1 MAQTGPYR
9 LTADQQA
16 RYGLFEVGFVNDY
29 RGDGWVPN
37 RPERFERAAGA
48 LVHYFKAPATAQ
60 GWYRQL
66 TNLVQ
71 SALARRVH
79 YREILDELALI
90 GANRSEVTQIRQDQL
105 SWLFLTEEEVRL
117 LPQRQQIVAGRY
129 AAVRDPDK
137 LKTKIQLSKSIGLI
151 GRRNP
156 SASLAC
162 LVAAD
167 SSMASRQRR
176 VIQAI
181 LPSHCARESWVAGL
195 ALGQD
200 GAMTRAVRY
209 LAETEAVTVHD
220 FRAKLEPIFLQPA
233 NRWSNYVSYLFWQYG
248 YCLEGEVRQWAI
260 EAAYFETRLE
270 SYMLAPFDKVS
281 GDSAQKFSQRPA
293 SYLAKLRAEMHER
306 MMVLEAL
313 TPMGPAYEGLFRR
326 LEDEYGNIMAGYEL
340 GDTDRIWLGCMR
352 IGLVWRLRSLANEAV
367 RLEWFG
373 FSAAAE

>member
-71 SALARRVH
+71 SALAR
-79 YREILDELALI
+79 
-90 GANRSEVTQIRQDQL
+90 RQDQL

-195 ALGQD
+195 A
-200 GAMTRAVRY
+200 RAVRY

-306 MMVLEAL
+306 MMV
-313 TPMGPAYEGLFRR
+313 PMKVF
-326 LEDEYGNIMAGYEL
+326 
-340 GDTDRIWLGCMR
+340 
-352 IGLVWRLRSLANEAV
+352 
-367 RLEWFG
+367 FG
-373 FSAAAE
+373 A